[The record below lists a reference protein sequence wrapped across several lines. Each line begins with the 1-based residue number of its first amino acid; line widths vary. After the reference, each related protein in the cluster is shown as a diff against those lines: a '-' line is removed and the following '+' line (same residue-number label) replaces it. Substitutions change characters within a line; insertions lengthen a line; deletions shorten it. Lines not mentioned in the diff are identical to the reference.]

1 MAAMQIVV
9 QIATGRTTVCCH
21 RVRAPHFTTITLDV
35 EANDTILTVKAKIQD
50 ITDITPNDQTLMFM
64 GETLENVRTLADYD
78 IPMGATLRLE
88 REWADLT
95 LNVETYDGQQIVVDD
110 ITAPDLIVVIKIRI
124 EQQTGIPRNQQ
135 RLIFRELEL
144 DEDLTLA
151 DYNVQNGA
159 TIYQL
164 MRLALALS
172 VDL

>member
-1 MAAMQIVV
+1 MQIFVK
-9 QIATGRTTVCCH
+9 IAKGRTTVCCH
-21 RVRAPHFTTITLDV
+21 GVRAPRFTTITLDV
-35 EANDTILTVKAKIQD
+35 EANDTILTVKAKIQG
-50 ITDITPNDQTLMFM
+50 ITDITPNNQTLMFM

-78 IPMGATLRLE
+78 ILKGATLRLD

-110 ITAPDLIVVIKIRI
+110 ITAPDRIVVIKIRI